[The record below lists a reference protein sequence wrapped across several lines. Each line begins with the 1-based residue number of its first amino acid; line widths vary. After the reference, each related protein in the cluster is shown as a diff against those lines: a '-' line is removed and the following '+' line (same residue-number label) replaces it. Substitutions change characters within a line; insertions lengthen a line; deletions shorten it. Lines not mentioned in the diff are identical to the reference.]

1 MIPVINCVADGV
13 YTFNP
18 SAVEELLHNNCTMPN
33 VEHVVYNL
41 KTEDTVKDANG
52 VKSKVSLV
60 KPILTTIVFFVDG
73 TKAVV
78 QNSANDTVNVT
89 AQKLSDGS
97 TVTVADH
104 EAKERGL
111 LYAIVKRYVS
121 DIDEKGNASSGGLGN
136 ILRSAVAASYDPRIS
151 NAEAKVAHAKA
162 AKLHAEQHAAAA
174 KPKGKRASIAETLAR
189 FNALLDDVEA
199 DPVTVKAVV
208 EVKTMHCL

>member
-1 MIPVINCVADGV
+1 M
-13 YTFNP
+13 
-18 SAVEELLHNNCTMPN
+18 
-33 VEHVVYNL
+33 
-41 KTEDTVKDANG
+41 
-52 VKSKVSLV
+52 
-60 KPILTTIVFFVDG
+60 
-73 TKAVV
+73 
-78 QNSANDTVNVT
+78 
-89 AQKLSDGS
+89 
-97 TVTVADH
+97 
-104 EAKERGL
+104 